1 MASKKSEEKMVSRDV
16 YRRVEVISKM
26 TKEIGDMG
34 VPATFIIIYIIT
46 PWTGRI
52 YMAESPVS

>member
-1 MASKKSEEKMVSRDV
+1 MASKKSRDV